1 MAEKLD
7 ELRVYQDSMTFWKAV
22 AAILKR
28 PGYRRNRKL
37 AEQISDANDSIPAN
51 ISEGFEQGTDRSFA
65 NFLYHSKGS
74 LAEVVARLRE
84 SALMGLITA
93 DELKQFEAQAA
104 HLSRSLGALI
114 RYLDESDFKDRGRFR
129 SRSRQSSA
137 EKPTR
142 RGRGTRD

>member
-7 ELRVYQDSMTFWKAV
+7 ELRVYQDSMSFWKAV

-74 LAEVVARLRE
+74 LAEVIARLRE
-84 SALMGLITA
+84 SALIGLITGA
-93 DELKQFEAQAA
+93 ELKQFEAQGS
-104 HLSRSLGALI
+104 HLSRSLGSLI

-129 SRSRQSSA
+129 SRQRQRGS
-137 EKPTR
+137 EKPMR
-142 RGRGTRD
+142 KGRGTRD